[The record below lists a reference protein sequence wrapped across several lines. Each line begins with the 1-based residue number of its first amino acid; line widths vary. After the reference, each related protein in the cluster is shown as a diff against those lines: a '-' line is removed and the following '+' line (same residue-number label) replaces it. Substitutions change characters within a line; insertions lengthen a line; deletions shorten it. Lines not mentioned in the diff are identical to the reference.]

1 MIPTQLNEIA
11 EFLKTNPY
19 NLSQPLQDGRLNSSV
34 NEEEILNT
42 IKHFF
47 PIQLPKAR
55 EWWDFSFKKNDIFY
69 PVNIKITTTKTADNL
84 NGKLGIYYALCG
96 LVPEFNDEIA
106 WEKYFQKLHKDLG
119 KNTNRDYYFLII
131 NKNDPKDIFIN
142 SLKGIQTLQSNN
154 LPFQCK
160 WDNNREIIQRNFTE
174 SKNFILS
181 ALAKS
186 VTLRANIY
194 QNLIENRA
202 NFIISFL
209 TSHRFF

>member
-11 EFLKTNPY
+11 EFLRTNPY
-19 NLSQPLQDGRLNSSV
+19 HLSQPLQDGRLNSSV

-42 IKHFF
+42 IKDYF
-47 PIQLPKAR
+47 PIQLPKAK
-55 EWWDFSFKKNDIFY
+55 EWWDFSFEENDIFY
-69 PVNIKITTTKTADNL
+69 PVNIKTTTTKTADNL

-96 LVPEFNDEIA
+96 LVPEFNNEIA

-131 NKNDPKDIFIN
+131 NKNDPKDVFIN
-142 SLKGIQTLQSNN
+142 SLKGIQTLQPNN

-160 WDNNREIIQRNFTE
+160 WDNNREIIQIDFDE

-194 QNLIENRA
+194 LAFKEV
-202 NFIISFL
+202 FGE
-209 TSHRFF
+209 FFE

>member
-42 IKHFF
+42 IKDYF

-55 EWWDFSFKKNDIFY
+55 EWWDFSFEENKIFY
-69 PVNIKITTTKTADNL
+69 PVNIKTTTTKTADNL

-96 LVPEFNDEIA
+96 LVPEFNNEIA

-131 NKNDPKDIFIN
+131 NKNDPKDVFIN
-142 SLKGIQTLQSNN
+142 SLKGIQTLQPNN

-160 WDNNREIIQRNFTE
+160 WDNNREIVQRDFDG

-186 VTLRANIY
+186 VKLRANIY
-194 QNLIENRA
+194 
-202 NFIISFL
+202 
-209 TSHRFF
+209 

>member
-11 EFLKTNPY
+11 EFLRTNPY
-19 NLSQPLQDGRLNSSV
+19 HLSQPLQDGRLNSSV

-42 IKHFF
+42 IKDYF

-55 EWWDFSFKKNDIFY
+55 EWWDFSFKENDIFY
-69 PVNIKITTTKTADNL
+69 PVNITTTKTADNL

-96 LVPEFNDEIA
+96 LLPEFNNKIA

-131 NKNDPKDIFIN
+131 NKNDPKDILIN
-142 SLKGIQTLQSNN
+142 SLKGIQTLQPNN

-160 WDNNREIIQRNFTE
+160 WDNNREIVQRSFIE

-194 QNLIENRA
+194 LAFKEV
-202 NFIISFL
+202 FGE
-209 TSHRFF
+209 FFE

>member
-1 MIPTQLNEIA
+1 MKIA

-19 NLSQPLQDGRLNSSV
+19 HLSQPLQDGRLNPSV
-34 NEEEILNT
+34 NEEEILNA
-42 IKHFF
+42 IKYSF

-55 EWWDFSFKKNDIFY
+55 EWWDFSFEENDTFY

-84 NGKLGIYYALCG
+84 NCKLGIYYALCG
-96 LVPEFNDEIA
+96 LLPTFNNEIA

-119 KNTNRDYYFLII
+119 KNTDRDYYFLII

-142 SLKGIQTLQSNN
+142 SLKSIQTIQPNN

-160 WDNNREIIQRNFTE
+160 WDNNREIIQRDFDG

-186 VTLRANIY
+186 VKLRADIY
-194 QNLIENRA
+194 
-202 NFIISFL
+202 
-209 TSHRFF
+209 

>member
-11 EFLKTNPY
+11 EFLRTNPY

-42 IKHFF
+42 IKGNF
-47 PIQLPKAR
+47 PIQPPRAR
-55 EWWDFSFKKNDIFY
+55 EWWDFSFEENKIFY
-69 PVNIKITTTKTADNL
+69 PINIKTTTTKTADNL

-96 LVPEFNDEIA
+96 LLPEFNNEIA

-119 KNTNRDYYFLII
+119 KNTDRDYYFLII
-131 NKNDPKDIFIN
+131 NKNDPKDVFIN
-142 SLKGIQTLQSNN
+142 SLKGIQTLQPNN

-160 WDNNREIIQRNFTE
+160 WDNNREIVQRNFTE

-186 VTLRANIY
+186 VKLRANIY
-194 QNLIENRA
+194 
-202 NFIISFL
+202 L
-209 TSHRFF
+209 TFKEVFGEFFE

>member
-42 IKHFF
+42 IKDYF
-47 PIQLPKAR
+47 PIQLPKAK
-55 EWWDFSFKKNDIFY
+55 EWWDFSFEENDIFY
-69 PVNIKITTTKTADNL
+69 PVNIKTTTTKTADNL

-96 LVPEFNDEIA
+96 LVPEFNNEIA

-142 SLKGIQTLQSNN
+142 SLKGIQTLQPNN

-160 WDNNREIIQRNFTE
+160 WDNNREIVQRNFTE
-174 SKNFILS
+174 SKNSILS

-194 QNLIENRA
+194 
-202 NFIISFL
+202 
-209 TSHRFF
+209 

>member
-1 MIPTQLNEIA
+1 MIPTQLNKIA

-19 NLSQPLQDGRLNSSV
+19 NLSQPLQDERLNSSV

-42 IKHFF
+42 IKDYF

-55 EWWDFSFKKNDIFY
+55 EWWDFSFEENDIFY
-69 PVNIKITTTKTADNL
+69 PVNIKTTTTKTADNL

-96 LVPEFNDEIA
+96 LLPEFNNEIA

-131 NKNDPKDIFIN
+131 NKNDPKDVFIN
-142 SLKGIQTLQSNN
+142 SLKGIQTLQPNN

-160 WDNNREIIQRNFTE
+160 WDNNREIVQRDFDG
-174 SKNFILS
+174 SKNSILS

-186 VTLRANIY
+186 VKLRANIY
-194 QNLIENRA
+194 
-202 NFIISFL
+202 
-209 TSHRFF
+209 

>member
-11 EFLKTNPY
+11 EFLKINPY

-34 NEEEILNT
+34 NEEEILNI
-42 IKHFF
+42 IKDYF

-55 EWWDFSFKKNDIFY
+55 EWWDFSFEENKIFY
-69 PVNIKITTTKTADNL
+69 PVNIKTTTTKTADNL

-96 LVPEFNDEIA
+96 LLPEFNNEIA

-119 KNTNRDYYFLII
+119 KNTDRDYYFLII

-142 SLKGIQTLQSNN
+142 SLKGIQTLQPNN

-160 WDNNREIIQRNFTE
+160 WDNNREIVQRDFDG

-194 QNLIENRA
+194 
-202 NFIISFL
+202 
-209 TSHRFF
+209 

>member
-19 NLSQPLQDGRLNSSV
+19 DLSQPLQDGRLNPSV

-42 IKHFF
+42 IKHSF
-47 PIQLPKAR
+47 PIQLSKAR
-55 EWWDFSFKKNDIFY
+55 EWWDFSFRKNDIFY
-69 PVNIKITTTKTADNL
+69 PVNITTTKTADNL
-84 NGKLGIYYALCG
+84 NCKLGIYYALCG
-96 LVPEFNDEIA
+96 LLPEFNNKIA

-119 KNTNRDYYFLII
+119 KNTDRDYYFLII

-142 SLKGIQTLQSNN
+142 SLKGIQTLQPNN

-160 WDNNREIIQRNFTE
+160 WDDNREIVQRDFDG

-194 QNLIENRA
+194 LAFKEV
-202 NFIISFL
+202 FGE
-209 TSHRFF
+209 FFASIRH

>member
-11 EFLKTNPY
+11 EFLRTNPY

-42 IKHFF
+42 IKDYF
-47 PIQLPKAR
+47 PIQLPRAR
-55 EWWDFSFKKNDIFY
+55 EWWDFSFEENDIFY
-69 PVNIKITTTKTADNL
+69 PVNIKTTTTKTADNL

-96 LVPEFNDEIA
+96 LLPEFNNEIA

-142 SLKGIQTLQSNN
+142 SLKGIQTLQPNN

-160 WDNNREIIQRNFTE
+160 WDNNREIIQRNFDG

-194 QNLIENRA
+194 
-202 NFIISFL
+202 
-209 TSHRFF
+209 

>member
-34 NEEEILNT
+34 NKEEILNT
-42 IKHFF
+42 IKDYF

-55 EWWDFSFKKNDIFY
+55 EWWDFSFEENKIFY
-69 PVNIKITTTKTADNL
+69 PVNIKTTTTKTADNL
-84 NGKLGIYYALCG
+84 NLGIYYALCG
-96 LVPEFNDEIA
+96 LVPEFNNEIA

-131 NKNDPKDIFIN
+131 NKNDPKDVFIN
-142 SLKGIQTLQSNN
+142 SLKGIQTLQPNN

-160 WDNNREIIQRNFTE
+160 WDNNRKIVQRSFIE
-174 SKNFILS
+174 SKNSILS

-186 VTLRANIY
+186 VKLRANIY
-194 QNLIENRA
+194 
-202 NFIISFL
+202 
-209 TSHRFF
+209 

>member
-1 MIPTQLNEIA
+1 MIPTQLNKIA

-19 NLSQPLQDGRLNSSV
+19 NLSQPLQDGRLNSSI

-42 IKHFF
+42 IKDYF

-69 PVNIKITTTKTADNL
+69 PVNIKTTTTKTADNL

-96 LVPEFNDEIA
+96 LLPEFNNEIA

-119 KNTNRDYYFLII
+119 KNTDRNYYFLII
-131 NKNDPKDIFIN
+131 NKNDPKDVFIN
-142 SLKGIQTLQSNN
+142 SLKGIQTLQPNN

-160 WDNNREIIQRNFTE
+160 WDNNREIVQRDFDG

-186 VTLRANIY
+186 VKLRANIY
-194 QNLIENRA
+194 
-202 NFIISFL
+202 
-209 TSHRFF
+209 

>member
-11 EFLKTNPY
+11 EFLKINPY

-34 NEEEILNT
+34 NEEEILNA

-55 EWWDFSFKKNDIFY
+55 EWWDFSFEENDIFY
-69 PVNIKITTTKTADNL
+69 PVNIKTTTTKTADNL
-84 NGKLGIYYALCG
+84 NCKLGIYYALCG
-96 LVPEFNDEIA
+96 LLPTFNNEIA

-119 KNTNRDYYFLII
+119 KNTDRDYYFLII

-142 SLKGIQTLQSNN
+142 SLKGIQTLQPNN

-160 WDNNREIIQRNFTE
+160 WDNNREIVQRNFIE

-186 VTLRANIY
+186 VKLRSSID
-194 QNLIENRA
+194 LKE
-202 NFIISFL
+202 
-209 TSHRFF
+209 FFGGFFV

>member
-34 NEEEILNT
+34 NEEEILNI

-69 PVNIKITTTKTADNL
+69 PVNITTTKTADNL
-84 NGKLGIYYALCG
+84 NCKLGIYYALCG
-96 LVPEFNDEIA
+96 LLPTFNNEIA

-119 KNTNRDYYFLII
+119 KNTDRDYYFLII

-142 SLKGIQTLQSNN
+142 SLKGIQTLQPNN

-160 WDNNREIIQRNFTE
+160 WDNNREIIQRDFDG

-181 ALAKS
+181 ALAESIK
-186 VTLRANIY
+186 LRSSIY
-194 QNLIENRA
+194 LKFKE
-202 NFIISFL
+202 
-209 TSHRFF
+209 FFGEFFVSIRH

>member
-11 EFLKTNPY
+11 EFLKTNPCH
-19 NLSQPLQDGRLNSSV
+19 LSQPLQDGRLNSSV

-42 IKHFF
+42 IKDHF
-47 PIQLPKAR
+47 PIQLPKSR
-55 EWWDFSFKKNDIFY
+55 EWWDFSFEENDIFY
-69 PVNIKITTTKTADNL
+69 PVNIKTTTTKTADNL

-96 LVPEFNDEIA
+96 LVPEFNNEIA

-119 KNTNRDYYFLII
+119 TNTNRDYYFLII
-131 NKNDPKDIFIN
+131 NKNDPKDVFIN
-142 SLKGIQTLQSNN
+142 SLKGIQTLQPNN

-160 WDNNREIIQRNFTE
+160 WDNNREIVQRDFDG

-186 VTLRANIY
+186 VELRANIY
-194 QNLIENRA
+194 LIFKEV
-202 NFIISFL
+202 FGE
-209 TSHRFF
+209 FFE

>member
-1 MIPTQLNEIA
+1 MIPTRLNEIA

-19 NLSQPLQDGRLNSSV
+19 HLSQPLQDGRLNSSV

-42 IKHFF
+42 IKDYF

-55 EWWDFSFKKNDIFY
+55 EWWDFSFEENDIFY
-69 PVNIKITTTKTADNL
+69 PVNITTTKTADNL
-84 NGKLGIYYALCG
+84 NCKLGIYYALCG
-96 LVPEFNDEIA
+96 LVPEFNNEIA

-119 KNTNRDYYFLII
+119 KNTDRDYYFLII
-131 NKNDPKDIFIN
+131 NKNDPKDVFIN
-142 SLKGIQTLQSNN
+142 SLKGIQTLQPNN

-160 WDNNREIIQRNFTE
+160 WDDNREIVQRNFTE

-186 VTLRANIY
+186 VKLRANIY
-194 QNLIENRA
+194 LA
-202 NFIISFL
+202 FKD
-209 TSHRFF
+209 FFGEFFE

>member
-19 NLSQPLQDGRLNSSV
+19 NLYLSQPLQDGRLNSSV

-42 IKHFF
+42 IKDYF

-55 EWWDFSFKKNDIFY
+55 EWWDFSFEENDIFY
-69 PVNIKITTTKTADNL
+69 PVNITTTKTADNL

-96 LVPEFNDEIA
+96 LLPEFNNEIA

-142 SLKGIQTLQSNN
+142 SLKGIQTLQPNN

-160 WDNNREIIQRNFTE
+160 WDNNREIVQRNFTE
-174 SKNFILS
+174 SKNSILS

-186 VTLRANIY
+186 VTLKANIY
-194 QNLIENRA
+194 
-202 NFIISFL
+202 
-209 TSHRFF
+209 

>member
-19 NLSQPLQDGRLNSSV
+19 DLSQPLQDGCLNSSV

-42 IKHFF
+42 IKDYF

-55 EWWDFSFKKNDIFY
+55 EWWDFSFEENDIFY
-69 PVNIKITTTKTADNL
+69 PVNIKTTTTKTADNL
-84 NGKLGIYYALCG
+84 NCKLGIYYALCG
-96 LVPEFNDEIA
+96 LVPEFNNEIA

-131 NKNDPKDIFIN
+131 NKNDPKDVFIN
-142 SLKGIQTLQSNN
+142 SLKGIQTLQPNN

-160 WDNNREIIQRNFTE
+160 WDNNRKIVQRSFIE

-186 VTLRANIY
+186 VKLRASIY
-194 QNLIENRA
+194 
-202 NFIISFL
+202 L
-209 TSHRFF
+209 TFKEVFGEFFE

>member
-1 MIPTQLNEIA
+1 MIPAQLNE

-19 NLSQPLQDGRLNSSV
+19 HLSQPLRDGRLNSSI

-42 IKHFF
+42 IKDYF

-55 EWWDFSFKKNDIFY
+55 EWWDFSFEENDIFY
-69 PVNIKITTTKTADNL
+69 PVNIKTTTTKTADNL

-96 LVPEFNDEIA
+96 LVPEFNNEIA

-119 KNTNRDYYFLII
+119 KNTNKDYYFLII

-142 SLKGIQTLQSNN
+142 SLKGIQTLQPNGNN

-160 WDNNREIIQRNFTE
+160 WDNNREIIQRDFDG
-174 SKNFILS
+174 SKNSILS
-181 ALAKS
+181 ALAES
-186 VTLRANIY
+186 VKLRSNIY
-194 QNLIENRA
+194 LAFKEV
-202 NFIISFL
+202 L
-209 TSHRFF
+209 GEFFE

>member
-11 EFLKTNPY
+11 EFLKTNPDS
-19 NLSQPLQDGRLNSSV
+19 LSQPLQDGRLNSSV

-42 IKHFF
+42 IKDYF

-55 EWWDFSFKKNDIFY
+55 EWWDFSFEENDIFY
-69 PVNIKITTTKTADNL
+69 PVNIKTTTTKTADNL
-84 NGKLGIYYALCG
+84 NCKLGIYYALCD
-96 LVPEFNDEIA
+96 LVPEFNNEIA

-131 NKNDPKDIFIN
+131 NKNDPKDVFIN
-142 SLKGIQTLQSNN
+142 SLKGIQTLQPNN

-160 WDNNREIIQRNFTE
+160 WDNNREIIQRSFNE

-186 VTLRANIY
+186 VKLRANIY
-194 QNLIENRA
+194 
-202 NFIISFL
+202 L
-209 TSHRFF
+209 TFKEVFGEFFASIRD

>member
-1 MIPTQLNEIA
+1 MIPTHLNKIA

-34 NEEEILNT
+34 NEEKILNT
-42 IKHFF
+42 IKHF

-69 PVNIKITTTKTADNL
+69 PVNITTTKTADNL

-96 LVPEFNDEIA
+96 LVPEFNNEIA

-119 KNTNRDYYFLII
+119 KNTDRDYYFLII
-131 NKNDPKDIFIN
+131 NKNDPKDVFIN
-142 SLKGIQTLQSNN
+142 SLKGIQTLQPNN

-160 WDNNREIIQRNFTE
+160 WDNNREIVQRDFNE

-194 QNLIENRA
+194 LAFKEV
-202 NFIISFL
+202 FGE
-209 TSHRFF
+209 FFE

>member
-11 EFLKTNPY
+11 NFLKTNPY

-34 NEEEILNT
+34 NEEEILNA

-55 EWWDFSFKKNDIFY
+55 EWWDFSFEENDIFY
-69 PVNIKITTTKTADNL
+69 PVNITTTKTADNL
-84 NGKLGIYYALCG
+84 NCKLGIYYALCG
-96 LVPEFNDEIA
+96 LLPTFNNEIA

-142 SLKGIQTLQSNN
+142 SLKGIQTLQPNGNN

-160 WDNNREIIQRNFTE
+160 WDNNREIIQRDFDG
-174 SKNFILS
+174 SKNSILS
-181 ALAKS
+181 ALAESIK
-186 VTLRANIY
+186 LRVYLAFK
-194 QNLIENRA
+194 E
-202 NFIISFL
+202 
-209 TSHRFF
+209 FFGEFFCIN

>member
-1 MIPTQLNEIA
+1 MVPTRLNEIA
-11 EFLKTNPY
+11 EFLKTNSY

-42 IKHFF
+42 IKDYF
-47 PIQLPKAR
+47 PIQLPRVR
-55 EWWDFSFKKNDIFY
+55 EWWDFSFEENKIFY
-69 PVNIKITTTKTADNL
+69 PVNIKTTTTKTADNL

-96 LVPEFNDEIA
+96 LLPEFNNEIA

-119 KNTNRDYYFLII
+119 TNTNRDYYFLII

-142 SLKGIQTLQSNN
+142 SLKGIQTLQPNGNN

-160 WDNNREIIQRNFTE
+160 WDNNRKIVQRSFIE

-186 VTLRANIY
+186 VKLRVNIY
-194 QNLIENRA
+194 
-202 NFIISFL
+202 L
-209 TSHRFF
+209 TFKECFGEFFE

>member
-1 MIPTQLNEIA
+1 MIPTQLNE

-19 NLSQPLQDGRLNSSV
+19 NLSQPLQDGRLNSSI

-42 IKHFF
+42 IKHF

-84 NGKLGIYYALCG
+84 NCKLGIYYALCG
-96 LVPEFNDEIA
+96 LVPEFNNEIA

-119 KNTNRDYYFLII
+119 TNTNRDYYFLII

-142 SLKGIQTLQSNN
+142 SLKGIQTLQPNN

-160 WDNNREIIQRNFTE
+160 WDNNREIVQRNFIE

-194 QNLIENRA
+194 
-202 NFIISFL
+202 
-209 TSHRFF
+209 

>member
-19 NLSQPLQDGRLNSSV
+19 NLSQPLQDGCLNPSV

-42 IKHFF
+42 IKDYF

-55 EWWDFSFKKNDIFY
+55 EWWDFSFEENDIFY
-69 PVNIKITTTKTADNL
+69 PVNITTTKTADNL

-96 LVPEFNDEIA
+96 LLPEFNNEIA
-106 WEKYFQKLHKDLG
+106 WEKYFQELHKDLG

-142 SLKGIQTLQSNN
+142 SLKGIQTLQPNGNN

-160 WDNNREIIQRNFTE
+160 WDNNREIAQRNFTE
-174 SKNFILS
+174 SKNSILS

-194 QNLIENRA
+194 
-202 NFIISFL
+202 
-209 TSHRFF
+209 

>member
-11 EFLKTNPY
+11 KFLKTNPY

-55 EWWDFSFKKNDIFY
+55 EWWDFSFEENDIFY

-84 NGKLGIYYALCG
+84 NCK
-96 LVPEFNDEIA
+96 F
-106 WEKYFQKLHKDLG
+106 
-119 KNTNRDYYFLII
+119 

-142 SLKGIQTLQSNN
+142 SLKGIQTLQPNGNN

-160 WDNNREIIQRNFTE
+160 WDNNREIIQRDFDE

-181 ALAKS
+181 ALAES
-186 VTLRANIY
+186 VKLRVYLAFK
-194 QNLIENRA
+194 E
-202 NFIISFL
+202 
-209 TSHRFF
+209 FFGEFFASIRH

>member
-1 MIPTQLNEIA
+1 MVPTQLNEIA

-19 NLSQPLQDGRLNSSV
+19 NLSQPLQDGRLNSFV

-42 IKHFF
+42 IKGNF

-55 EWWDFSFKKNDIFY
+55 EWWDFSFEENKIFY
-69 PVNIKITTTKTADNL
+69 PVNIKTTTTKTADNL

-96 LVPEFNDEIA
+96 LVPEFNNEIA

-119 KNTNRDYYFLII
+119 TNTNRDYYFLII
-131 NKNDPKDIFIN
+131 NKNDPKDVFIN
-142 SLKGIQTLQSNN
+142 SLKGIQTLQPNN

-160 WDNNREIIQRNFTE
+160 WDNNREIVQRSFIE

-186 VTLRANIY
+186 VKLRANIY
-194 QNLIENRA
+194 
-202 NFIISFL
+202 L
-209 TSHRFF
+209 TFKEFFGEFFE

>member
-1 MIPTQLNEIA
+1 MVPTQLNEIA
-11 EFLKTNPY
+11 EFLKTNSY

-42 IKHFF
+42 IKDYF
-47 PIQLPKAR
+47 PIQLPRVR
-55 EWWDFSFKKNDIFY
+55 EWWDFSFEENKIFY
-69 PVNIKITTTKTADNL
+69 PVNIKTTTTKTADNL

-96 LVPEFNDEIA
+96 LLPEFNNEIA

-119 KNTNRDYYFLII
+119 KNTDRDYYFLII

-142 SLKGIQTLQSNN
+142 SLKGIQTLQPNN

-160 WDNNREIIQRNFTE
+160 WDNNREIVQRSFIE

-181 ALAKS
+181 ALAES

-194 QNLIENRA
+194 LAFKEV
-202 NFIISFL
+202 FGE
-209 TSHRFF
+209 FFE

>member
-42 IKHFF
+42 IKDYF

-55 EWWDFSFKKNDIFY
+55 EWWDFSFEENDIFY
-69 PVNIKITTTKTADNL
+69 PVNIKTTTTKTADNL

-96 LVPEFNDEIA
+96 LVPEFNNEIA

-119 KNTNRDYYFLII
+119 KNTNKDYYFLII

-142 SLKGIQTLQSNN
+142 SLKGIQTLQPNN

-160 WDNNREIIQRNFTE
+160 WDNNREIIQRDFDG
-174 SKNFILS
+174 SKNSILS

-194 QNLIENRA
+194 
-202 NFIISFL
+202 
-209 TSHRFF
+209 

>member
-19 NLSQPLQDGRLNSSV
+19 HLSQPLQDGRLNSSV

-42 IKHFF
+42 IKDF
-47 PIQLPKAR
+47 PVQLPKAR
-55 EWWDFSFKKNDIFY
+55 EWWDFSFEENDIFY
-69 PVNIKITTTKTADNL
+69 PVNITTTKTADNL

-96 LVPEFNDEIA
+96 LLPEFNNEIA

-142 SLKGIQTLQSNN
+142 SLKGIQTFQPNN

-160 WDNNREIIQRNFTE
+160 WDNNREIVQRSFIE
-174 SKNFILS
+174 SKNSILS
-181 ALAKS
+181 TLAKS

-194 QNLIENRA
+194 LAFKEV
-202 NFIISFL
+202 FGE
-209 TSHRFF
+209 FFE

>member
-1 MIPTQLNEIA
+1 MVPTQLNEIA

-42 IKHFF
+42 IKDYF

-55 EWWDFSFKKNDIFY
+55 EWWDFSFEENKIFY
-69 PVNIKITTTKTADNL
+69 PVNIKTTTTKTADNL

-96 LVPEFNDEIA
+96 LVPEFNNEIA

-119 KNTNRDYYFLII
+119 TNTDRDYYFLII

-142 SLKGIQTLQSNN
+142 SLKGIQTLQPNN

-160 WDNNREIIQRNFTE
+160 WDNNREIIQRDFDG

-186 VTLRANIY
+186 VKLRANIY
-194 QNLIENRA
+194 
-202 NFIISFL
+202 
-209 TSHRFF
+209 

>member
-1 MIPTQLNEIA
+1 MVPTQLNEIA

-42 IKHFF
+42 IKDYF

-55 EWWDFSFKKNDIFY
+55 EWWDFNFEENDIFY
-69 PVNIKITTTKTADNL
+69 PVNIKTTTTKTADNL

-96 LVPEFNDEIA
+96 LVPTFNNEIA

-119 KNTNRDYYFLII
+119 TNTNRDYYFLII

-142 SLKGIQTLQSNN
+142 SLKGIQTLQPNN

-160 WDNNREIIQRNFTE
+160 WDNNRKIVQRNFTE

-194 QNLIENRA
+194 LAFKEV
-202 NFIISFL
+202 FGE
-209 TSHRFF
+209 FFE

>member
-19 NLSQPLQDGRLNSSV
+19 NLSQPLQDGRLNSSI

-42 IKHFF
+42 IKDSF
-47 PIQLPKAR
+47 PIQLPRAR
-55 EWWDFSFKKNDIFY
+55 EWWDFSFEENKIFY
-69 PVNIKITTTKTADNL
+69 PVNIKTTTTKTADNL

-96 LVPEFNDEIA
+96 LLPEFNNEIA
-106 WEKYFQKLHKDLG
+106 WEKYFHKLHKDLG

-131 NKNDPKDIFIN
+131 NKNDPKGVFIN
-142 SLKGIQTLQSNN
+142 SLKGIQTLQPNN

-160 WDNNREIIQRNFTE
+160 WDNNRKIVQRSFIE

-186 VTLRANIY
+186 VKLRANIY
-194 QNLIENRA
+194 
-202 NFIISFL
+202 L
-209 TSHRFF
+209 TFKDFFGEFFE